1 MWWRS
6 LWVFLLLLQ
15 TFGVAKSIHL
25 TLSSPHLT
33 VTPLVNEI
41 AEFVAALDSSEYWD
55 FISHYLE
62 HLPSLETDL
71 AVFDFSLKFVLERF
85 GEASSDALKLS
96 VASHFYRPRVAMYA
110 QTFREH
116 VPQDERGLGEC
127 NAIIYTN
134 EEFFCGL
141 TSRIEEDIRILGSSE
156 DPDNPE
162 DPGLGLRPVNV
173 DLVKN
178 EHIFP
183 NDEFNHTQ
191 VILYGVLGSSELTTA
206 YRRLLQLAKENPDFG
221 FTFRPVTK
229 MHFDEARP
237 RPSIQ
242 GYGIELAIK
251 NTEYKVLDDTEI
263 RETVSVDQEEELD
276 MFEEELPVEG
286 YLFPRLIKHRPD
298 LTDQLT
304 AYRDSL
310 VAASSGVDDLKA
322 GALSDLGLQ
331 ASQQITRSSDP
342 FLLLRD
348 FSQNMPRYAIPL
360 AKMKVDPDLMKEID
374 ENQKTFR
381 AGTNW
386 MLINGVD
393 WNSKYM
399 DLFGILKFIQEE
411 SKWVDSLTR
420 IGVRGKAARQLLK
433 HSIGESDT
441 ANIRVDMRA
450 IKRGDVL
457 WVNNM
462 REPKYRNFPSD
473 PSQIG
478 MYKMHSQQ
486 FVPISQNLY
495 NTIWII
501 RPSDIMSFQ
510 WVMFIHDMKSR
521 MGYMQRLFRIGIVLS
536 AEDDDEL
543 GTRMIDLFGYV
554 KKKSQ
559 LNNPAAEFFNSIF
572 EEIVELHKKDGT
584 EVHDLLNKE
593 VVDKV
598 FKKTQGISADDALA
612 TVTIPAFRNQQ
623 KAFLKTKGL
632 DKLSKPT
639 VMINGRPVI
648 MEGNEAQTN
657 FHQELLMEQNFYE
670 KEIANADDE
679 LKDKIKHLDIQWDNW
694 IYEVADCST
703 SYSTL
708 VEELSSEVFVDSIP
722 FDQLSYLGALH
733 QDHTS
738 LATLVATLDL
748 SKANGIASLLTL
760 VEAVEASIENADKK
774 VPPFRVAVLNT
785 AEPHSSSAS
794 DLASHLIATNEKL
807 EAYEEL
813 LKEDSE
819 ANCSEECAGTS
830 SEDTR
835 KLALQILP
843 TAAEGNY
850 LILNGKVLAT
860 RDDENPL
867 SVTGVISV
875 VQTVVSQTKR
885 LEEVMSENL
894 GDVFEDPDDATARG
908 LSDRIAAS
916 HSLLMA
922 RSREGH
928 QFTHIDEFQD
938 LKKDQS
944 FISHDTGSAFEVT
957 AVIDP
962 VSAKAQML
970 SSLLVAF
977 RDLGF
982 AVNIVLNPSR
992 DLAGLP
998 VKRYYRFVFDPKVH
1012 FDKKGKQVSQDAA
1025 VFNRLPGSTI
1035 LTLEMLDYPGSWL
1048 VERYKADY
1056 DLDNLRMNDLPESS
1070 KGMQVEFSLQHI
1082 LVQGQCL
1089 DDKNRNTAGLQLEL
1103 LPNAWRPTE
1112 QESEEDVRV
1121 DETMVM
1127 KVVGYFQL
1135 KASPGMFNIQILDK
1149 EQEDYAIDFS
1159 RIMQY
1164 GAKASKMNGSV
1175 ALTVDSFTSTPQFM
1189 PFLKLTPDPE
1199 SGVFINKVDPA
1210 EFKKIKEESLLN
1222 SLYKTVFGESEKEK
1236 AERAVVAVDVFETIH
1251 VMSVA
1256 SGHLYE
1262 RFLKIMMLSVKSHT
1276 KNPLKFWFFK
1286 QFLSPQFKEFLPHFA
1301 HFHGFEVGLMEYRW
1315 PEWMHAQTEKQRII
1329 WAYKILF
1336 LDVLFPQDLKRI
1348 IFIDADQV
1356 VRADLRELWD
1366 LDLEGKVY
1374 AYTPFCD
1381 SNKATDGMRF
1391 WKSGYWEGHLR
1402 GRPYHISAL
1411 YVVDLVKFRKK
1422 RTGDSL
1428 RMVYENLSRD
1438 PNSLANLDQDLPN
1451 YAQNQIPI
1459 FSLPTEWLWCDTW
1472 CSMESLKTAKTI
1484 DLCNNPL
1491 TKEPKLAKAKRLL
1504 PEWTKLDNQ
1513 GKLFTKRLLD
1523 IKEETSCRTVI
1534 ECSPHLEKVR
1544 GEFAILEELVKIS
1557 DQETAEEVKKGDL

>member
-15 TFGVAKSIHL
+15 TLGVAKSIHL

-33 VTPLVNEI
+33 VTPLINEI
-41 AEFVAALDSSEYWD
+41 AEFVAALESREYWD
-55 FISHYLE
+55 FLSHYME
-62 HLPSLETDL
+62 HLASLKTDL
-71 AVFDFSLKFVLERF
+71 EVFDFSLKFVADKF
-85 GEASSDALKLS
+85 GEASADALKLS
-96 VASHFYRPRVAMYA
+96 VSSHFYRPRVAMYA
-110 QTFREH
+110 QTYREH
-116 VPQDERGLGEC
+116 VPQDEVGLEGC

-134 EEFFCGL
+134 EEFLCGL
-141 TSRIEEDIRILGSSE
+141 SSRIEEDIRKTGDSG

-183 NDEFNHTQ
+183 NDEFKDPQ
-191 VILYGVLGSSELTTA
+191 VILYGVLGSEELTTA
-206 YRRLLQLAKENPDFG
+206 YKRLLQLSKESEAFG
-221 FTFRPVTK
+221 FTFRPVTRI
-229 MHFDEARP
+229 HLDEARP

-298 LTDQLT
+298 LTAELT
-304 AYRDSL
+304 AYRDTL
-310 VAASSGVDDLKA
+310 LAATSGDDDLKA

-374 ENQKTFR
+374 ENQQTFR
-381 AGTNW
+381 AGANW

-399 DLFGILKFIQEE
+399 DLFGILKFIQQE
-411 SKWVDSLTR
+411 SKWVDSLAR
-420 IGVRGKAARQLLK
+420 IGVRGKAARGLLK
-433 HSIGESDT
+433 LSLGESDA

-450 IKRGDVL
+450 TKKGDVL

-462 REPKYRNFPSD
+462 REPKYRSFPKDPFKMANF
-473 PSQIG
+473 
-478 MYKMHSQQ
+478 KMHSQQ
-486 FVPISQNLY
+486 FVPIAQNLY

-510 WVMFIHDMKSR
+510 WVMFIHDMKQR

-536 AEDDDEL
+536 ADDDDEL
-543 GTRMIDLFGYV
+543 GTRMIDLFAWV
-554 KKKSQ
+554 KKKTK
-559 LNNPAAEFFNSIF
+559 LNNAAAEFFNSIF
-572 EEIVELHKKDGT
+572 EEIVANHKKTGT
-584 EVHDLLNKE
+584 EVGDLLEKE
-593 VVDKV
+593 LVDKV
-598 FKKTQGISADDALA
+598 FYDTQGVTADSVLAKPSSAS
-612 TVTIPAFRNQQ
+612 FREQQ
-623 KAFLKTKGL
+623 KEFLKKKGL
-632 DKLSKPT
+632 DKLTKAT
-639 VMINGRPVI
+639 VMVNGRPVI
-648 MEGNEAQTN
+648 MEGSEAQTN
-657 FHQELLMEQNFYE
+657 FHYELLQEQTFYE
-670 KEIANADDE
+670 KELGNIDAE
-679 LKDKIKHLDIQWDNW
+679 VKLKLQRQEIRWDNW
-694 IYEVADCST
+694 IYDIADCT
-703 SYSTL
+703 ASYSRL
-708 VEELSSEVFVDSIP
+708 VEELSSEVFAENIP
-722 FDQLSYLGALH
+722 IEQLTYLGAKE
-733 QDHTS
+733 QDHIN
-738 LATLVATLDL
+738 LATIVATLDL
-748 SKANGIASLLTL
+748 SKPNGIASLVTL
-760 VEAVEASIENADKK
+760 VEALEASTTDKSGK
-774 VPPFRVAVLNT
+774 VPPFRVSVLNT
-785 AEPHSSSAS
+785 AEPGASSTS
-794 DLASHLIATNEKL
+794 DFINHLIATNAAL
-807 EAYEEL
+807 EEYKGLA
-813 LKEDSE
+813 
-819 ANCSEECAGTS
+819 
-830 SEDTR
+830 SEDFEPTCAKECDSASIENTR
-835 KLALQILP
+835 ELALQILP
-843 TAAEGNY
+843 AAAEGNY
-850 LILNGKVLAT
+850 IILNGRVLAT
-860 RDDENPL
+860 KDDESP
-867 SVTGVISV
+867 ISV
-875 VQTVVSQTKR
+875 SGVFAVVGTVVSQTK
-885 LEEVMSENL
+885 EVESILSEYL
-894 GDVFEDPDDATARG
+894 GDVFENPDDATSRG
-908 LSDRIAAS
+908 ISDRIASS
-916 HSLLMA
+916 HMLLLA
-922 RSREGH
+922 RTREGR
-928 QFTHIDEFQD
+928 QFTHIDEFQN

-944 FISHDTGSAFEVT
+944 FISHETGSAFEVT

-982 AVNIVLNPSR
+982 AVSIVLNPSR

-998 VKRYYRFVFDPKVH
+998 VKRYYRFVFDPQVH
-1012 FDKKGKQVSQDAA
+1012 FDSKGKQVSQDVA

-1056 DLDNLRMNDLPESS
+1056 DLDNIRMNDLPESS
-1070 KGMQVEFSLQHI
+1070 QVMQVEFSLEHI

-1112 QESEEDVRV
+1112 GETEEAVRV

-1135 KASPGMFNIQILDK
+1135 KASPGMFNVQIMDK
-1149 EQEDYAIDFS
+1149 EQEDYAIDYN
-1159 RIMQY
+1159 RVLLY
-1164 GAKASKMNGSV
+1164 GAMASKMNGSV
-1175 ALTVDSFTSTPQFM
+1175 ALTVDSFTSTPQIM
-1189 PFLKLTPDPE
+1189 PFLKLTPDQEP
-1199 SGVFINKVDPA
+1199 GVFFNEVDPE
-1210 EFKKIKEESLLN
+1210 EFKKMKENSLLN
-1222 SLYKTVFGESEKEK
+1222 SLYKTVFGESEKDK
-1236 AERAVVAVDVFETIH
+1236 ANQVVVAEEKLETIH

-1262 RFLKIMMLSVKSHT
+1262 RFLKIMMLSVKSRT

-1391 WKSGYWEGHLR
+1391 WKSGYWATHLR
-1402 GRPYHISAL
+1402 GKPYHISAL

-1422 RTGDSL
+1422 RTGDNL

-1451 YAQNQIPI
+1451 YAQPQIPI
-1459 FSLPTEWLWCDTW
+1459 YSLPTEWLWCDTW
-1472 CSMESLKTAKTI
+1472 CSMESLKDAKTI

-1504 PEWTKLDNQ
+1504 PEWTVLDNQ

-1523 IKEETSCRTVI
+1523 IKEETGCRTVS
-1534 ECSPHLEKVR
+1534 ECSPFIEKVR
-1544 GEFAILEELVKIS
+1544 GEFAILEEVVKIS
-1557 DQETAEEVKKGDL
+1557 DILSAEEVKKVDL